1 MIVRAAGRTYALEM
15 RASFA
20 ALLALLTVAGCTSS
34 QTQSQAPASTQAG
47 SSAIPAPSASST
59 ATPKAVCRS
68 DYTPA
73 TLPTW
78 ARAGFTP
85 PAQPMPYVMS
95 DSGDIVAILW
105 AEHDPLQVPP
115 AADRNNKILWVSR
128 VGGGELHI
136 RATLESSDETVTRS
150 VAGGPG
156 PSIIDLP
163 SPGCW
168 SFDLTWG
175 TQHDHVQLE
184 YVAS

>member
-1 MIVRAAGRTYALEM
+1 M
-15 RASFA
+15 
-20 ALLALLTVAGCTSS
+20 ALLAMLTLAGCT
-34 QTQSQAPASTQAG
+34 TGQSESLPPANTQAG
-47 SSAIPAPSASST
+47 SRTPPAPSASST
-59 ATPKAVCRS
+59 AAASAVCRS

-73 TLPTW
+73 PLPTW

-85 PAQPMPYVMS
+85 TARFMPYVLG

-105 AEHDPLQVPP
+105 AEHHPLQVPP
-115 AADRNNKILWVSR
+115 AADRNNKILWVSG
-128 VGGGELHI
+128 VGDGDLKI
-136 RATLESSDETVTRS
+136 RATLESSDQAVTRS

-175 TQHDHVQLE
+175 TQHDHIQLE
-184 YVAS
+184 YVSS

>member
-1 MIVRAAGRTYALEM
+1 M
-15 RASFA
+15 
-20 ALLALLTVAGCTSS
+20 ALLAMLTLAGCTPS
-34 QTQSQAPASTQAG
+34 QSESRPAVHAQAG
-47 SSAIPAPSASST
+47 SSARPAASASST
-59 ATPKAVCRS
+59 ATASAACRS

-85 PAQPMPYVMS
+85 PTQPMPYVMS
-95 DSGDIVAILW
+95 DRGDIVAILW

-115 AADRNNKILWVSR
+115 TADRNNKILWVSR
-128 VGGGELHI
+128 EGGGDLNI
-136 RATLESSDETVTRS
+136 RAALESSDQTVTRS
-150 VAGGPG
+150 VVGGPG

-175 TQHDHVQLE
+175 TQHDHIQLE
-184 YVAS
+184 YVSS

>member
-1 MIVRAAGRTYALEM
+1 M
-15 RASFA
+15 
-20 ALLALLTVAGCTSS
+20 ALLTMLTLAGCTAS
-34 QTQSQAPASTQAG
+34 QSESQPPAHTRAG
-47 SSAIPAPSASST
+47 SSAIPAPSASSRAT
-59 ATPKAVCRS
+59 ASAVCRS

-85 PAQPMPYVMS
+85 PTQPMPYVMG

-105 AEHDPLQVPP
+105 AEHDPLRAPP
-115 AADRNNKILWVSR
+115 AADRNNKILWVAR
-128 VGGGELHI
+128 VGWGDLNI
-136 RATLESSDETVTRS
+136 RATLESSDQTVTRS

-175 TQHDHVQLE
+175 TQHDHIQLE
-184 YVAS
+184 YVSS

>member
-1 MIVRAAGRTYALEM
+1 M
-15 RASFA
+15 
-20 ALLALLTVAGCTSS
+20 ALLTMLTLAGCTAS
-34 QTQSQAPASTQAG
+34 QSQSQPPAHTRAG
-47 SSAIPAPSASST
+47 SSATPAPSASSRAT
-59 ATPKAVCRS
+59 ASAVCRS

-85 PAQPMPYVMS
+85 PTQPMPYVMG

-105 AEHDPLQVPP
+105 AEHDPLQAPP
-115 AADRNNKILWVSR
+115 AADRNNKILWVAR
-128 VGGGELHI
+128 VGWGDLNI
-136 RATLESSDETVTRS
+136 RATLESSDQTVTRS
-150 VAGGPG
+150 VAGGPA

-175 TQHDHVQLE
+175 TQHDHIQLE
-184 YVAS
+184 YVSS

>member
-1 MIVRAAGRTYALEM
+1 M
-15 RASFA
+15 
-20 ALLALLTVAGCTSS
+20 ALLALLTVAGCTPS
-34 QTQSQAPASTQAG
+34 QTDSQPPASTQDG
-47 SSAIPAPSASST
+47 SGVTPAPSAPST
-59 ATPKAVCRS
+59 STPRAVCRS

-78 ARAGFTP
+78 AQAGFTP
-85 PAQPMPYVMS
+85 PTQPMPYVTG

-105 AEHDPLQVPP
+105 AEHDPLQAPP

-128 VGGGELHI
+128 VGSGDLHI
-136 RATLESSDETVTRS
+136 RATQGSSDETVTRS

-175 TQHDHVQLE
+175 AQHDHIQLE
-184 YVAS
+184 YVSS

>member
-1 MIVRAAGRTYALEM
+1 V
-15 RASFA
+15 
-20 ALLALLTVAGCTSS
+20 ALLAMLTLAGCTPS
-34 QTQSQAPASTQAG
+34 QSELSTPASTRAG
-47 SSAIPAPSASST
+47 VSAVPAPIASSSVT
-59 ATPKAVCRS
+59 AGAVFRS

-85 PAQPMPYVMS
+85 PTQPMSYVVG

-128 VGGGELHI
+128 VGGGDLTI
-136 RATLESSDETVTRS
+136 RAALESSDQSVTRS
-150 VAGGPG
+150 VTGGPG

-175 TQHDHVQLE
+175 AQHDHIQLE
-184 YVAS
+184 YVSS